1 MSGVAT
7 RRPTLADLLGTS
19 EFSPMGTPTVR
30 WRVAAVPF
38 LFVLLAACGE
48 RVTRDATIV
57 LDSAGVT
64 IVDNDDRQPAWTLE
78 TSWRLSPRPRI
89 QVGNQPDNPDQMLYR
104 AAHTR
109 RVSDGGIAVANGGMG
124 DVRIFDAGGYYVTR
138 IGFVL
143 DPTVEA
149 PRPQR
154 VYPIPGDSLLIYL
167 TGGGLSLWDAQYRL
181 RREAEIVQPDA
192 PFEGELEPAG
202 VFDDGSM
209 LILGRLPPAPALTGL
224 QRSTLRPMRFG
235 ADGRMI
241 DSFGDFPDETEI
253 MGEGVYVF
261 GPTGYV
267 AAADSTI
274 WYTSAE
280 TYELREV
287 ARGGRTLRIVR
298 LDRPLKAVTAADL
311 GAFRVAA
318 VRQMSDDVGKEAAEA
333 TVDSYEYAE
342 FFPTFGQVVVDELG
356 NIWALD
362 YKWFDMGSDYQW
374 TVFDAEGRYLG
385 EVAMPYPLTVHQIG
399 ADYVLGHMSNGRG
412 GEAVYIYRL
421 EKPGAA
427 PGG

>member
-1 MSGVAT
+1 
-7 RRPTLADLLGTS
+7 
-19 EFSPMGTPTVR
+19 MGAPTVR
-30 WRVAAVPF
+30 WRVAAAVP
-38 LFVLLAACGE
+38 LLVVLAASCGGG
-48 RVTRDATIV
+48 VTREATIV

-64 IVDNDDRQPAWTLE
+64 IVDNDDAQPAWTLE
-78 TSWRLSPRPRI
+78 TTWRLSPRPRI
-89 QVGNQPDNPDQMLYR
+89 QVGNQPGNPDQMLYR

-109 RVSDGGIAVANGGMG
+109 RLSDGGIAVANGGMG
-124 DVRIFDAGGYYVTR
+124 DVRVFDAGGYHVTT

-154 VYPIPGDSLLIYL
+154 VYPIPGDSLLVYL
-167 TGGGLSLWDAQYRL
+167 TGGGLSLWDPQYRL
-181 RREAEIVQPDA
+181 RRESQIVTPEA

-202 VFDDGSM
+202 VFDDGTM
-209 LILGRLPPAPALTGL
+209 LILGRLPPDAALTGL
-224 QRSTLRPMRFG
+224 QRSTMRPMRFG

-253 MGEGVYVF
+253 MGDEVHVF
-261 GPTGYV
+261 GPTGHV

-274 WYTSAE
+274 WYTSSE
-280 TYELREV
+280 TYELREI

-298 LDRPLKAVTAADL
+298 LDRPLPPVTGADL

-342 FFPTFGQVVVDELG
+342 VFPTFGQVVIDELG

-362 YKWFDMGSDYQW
+362 YRWFDMGSDFRW
-374 TVFDAEGRYLG
+374 TVFDHEGRYLG
-385 EVAMPYPLTVHQIG
+385 QVVMPYPLTVHQIG

-412 GEAVYIYRL
+412 GEAVYIYGL
-421 EKPGAA
+421 NKPEAGA
-427 PGG
+427 GG